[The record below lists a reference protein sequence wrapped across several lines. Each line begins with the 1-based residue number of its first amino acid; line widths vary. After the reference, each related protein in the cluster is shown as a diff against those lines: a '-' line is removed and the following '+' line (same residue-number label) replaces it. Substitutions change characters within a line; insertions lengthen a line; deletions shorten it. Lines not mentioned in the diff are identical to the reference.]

1 MNPATAQPVDATLRD
16 AALMWQVTFWS
27 GEVTADER
35 KAFARWLD
43 ERPEHQAAWQQ
54 VQQMDHWL
62 RALPGPAAGQALRAP
77 AAGLSRRKALG
88 LLGALAGAGL
98 VTYAGHDA
106 PVWHRAVADHATGRG
121 ERRAITLADGT
132 RVVLNS
138 ASALDVHLDAHQ
150 RRLWLRAG
158 EVWIETAAD
167 PAARPFWVDTA
178 QGTIQALGTRFTV
191 RLVDDHARVNLFD
204 GMLDLR
210 PRTDAQA
217 NANPAA
223 RLTAGQQA
231 HLHHDAVT
239 DLQAATQAAEA
250 WVQGQLVAE
259 RMPLADFL
267 AELGRHRP
275 GVLRCDPVVARLIV
289 SGVYPLDDTDR
300 ALDALARALPVRVQY
315 ATRYWVT
322 VSAR

>member
-1 MNPATAQPVDATLRD
+1 MNPTTAQPVDATLRD
-16 AALMWQVTFWS
+16 AALRWQVTLWS

-88 LLGALAGAGL
+88 LLGTLAGAGL

-132 RVVLNS
+132 RVMLNS
-138 ASALDVHLDAHQ
+138 ASALDVQIDAHQ
-150 RRLWLRAG
+150 RRLVLRAG
-158 EVWIETAAD
+158 DIWIDTAAD
-167 PAARPFWVDTA
+167 PAGRPFLVDTA
-178 QGTIQALGTRFTV
+178 QGTVQALGTRFTV
-191 RLVDDHARVNLFD
+191 RQADDHAQVTLFD
-204 GMLDLR
+204 GVVALR
-210 PRTDAQA
+210 PVQQP
-217 NANPAA
+217 NAGILLN
-223 RLTAGQQA
+223 AGQQA
-231 HLHHDAVT
+231 RLRPDAVT
-239 DLQAATQAAEA
+239 DAAAASPAAEA
-250 WVQGQLVAE
+250 WVRGLLVAE
-259 RMPLADFL
+259 RMRLADVV

-275 GVLRCDPVVARLIV
+275 GVARCDPAVAALIV

-300 ALDALARALPVRVQY
+300 ALAALAQALPVRVQY